1 MARRE
6 GGGRGGREI
15 PGLHDALLAYAR
27 RFDDS
32 WHREYQPVCGS
43 CVRVEALVSGKP
55 INFEAETIARAMF
68 DRQYPA
74 RWDEFMHDKSQYTV
88 TGDRLTPADD

>member
-1 MARRE
+1 M
-6 GGGRGGREI
+6 
-15 PGLHDALLAYAR
+15 
-27 RFDDS
+27 
-32 WHREYQPVCGS
+32 
-43 CVRVEALVSGKP
+43 RVEALVSGKP